1 MPSANKQ
8 DVHKIDIFAEN
19 DHNSTSSSSCIND
32 ETTCV
37 PTNMTENQELPKTNV
52 VEDINMV

>member
-32 ETTCV
+32 ETIWV
-37 PTNMTENQELPKTNV
+37 PTNLTENQELPKTNV